1 MISNARAESDAR
13 SARGVDGPMHGDVT
27 SDYGDEREKR
37 RSESDGDG
45 SGYEDEYPNVR
56 LRHQME

>member
-1 MISNARAESDAR
+1 
-13 SARGVDGPMHGDVT
+13 MHGDVT